1 MSSIADGRTGVRLL
15 RWYNTLTVSSPIH
28 GHHFKIRSGF
38 PHLMAVISDSH
49 CLFGF
54 EDLQFEIDSVFFQ
67 LLGRSPKFAVRSCVS
82 RYSSVRLN
90 SYPPAVEPDW

>member
-49 CLFGF
+49 CLCGF
-54 EDLQFEIDSVFFQ
+54 VTTVTEDPQCIPLFALFAGCH
-67 LLGRSPKFAVRSCVS
+67 LKFAMSF
-82 RYSSVRLN
+82 RL
-90 SYPPAVEPDW
+90 